1 MQPVS
6 QRVPGADGLQL
17 HMLEWSRE
25 GVPLLLVHGF
35 GNDAHIWDDLAPL
48 LAPHYRVLALDLR
61 GHGDSAHDPALR
73 YDYGDHVRDVEAVVS
88 ALGIARMVLIGHS
101 LGGRSAL
108 LFAGAHA
115 AQLAGLV
122 VVDTGPEH
130 DARGTSRIRMEVA
143 QRGAGGDGSFADA
156 GEYERLLAHNY
167 PAAPARVLARMARSE
182 LRARE
187 DGRYIRKLDPRF
199 AMQLAGAQ
207 DAAAQE
213 ARERETSARLWA
225 ACRSANCPALVL
237 RGAASDVL
245 SADVAERMA
254 EELPQGRLAVVPRA
268 AHSVMTDNPEGFNQA
283 VAAFTLG

>member
-17 HMLEWSRE
+17 HLLEWSRE

-101 LGGRSAL
+101 LGGRTAL

-130 DARGTSRIRMEVA
+130 DVRGTSRIRMEVA
-143 QRGAGGDGSFADA
+143 QRGAGDGSFANP

-187 DGRYIRKLDPRF
+187 DGRCVRKLDPRF

-213 ARERETSARLWA
+213 QRERETSARLWA
-225 ACRSANCPALVL
+225 ACRGVHCPALVV

-254 EELPQGRLAVVPRA
+254 DELPQGRLTVVPRA
-268 AHSVMTDNPEGFNQA
+268 AHSVMTDNPESFNQA
-283 VAAFTLG
+283 VAAFALG

>member
-143 QRGAGGDGSFADA
+143 QRGAGDGSFADA